1 MKILIFLLMVTIQI
15 NLQPKQKE
23 LKNIVEYS
31 DYGWIGFGGARG
43 GAKSHAA
50 DDIAISLGLKYNVY
64 TLIFRRY
71 YNELLDN
78 HINPIFERFPI
89 LRDYYNASDKIL
101 YNPTN
106 RLPMIRFGYAE
117 SEADIYKFQGP
128 SYPLIIV
135 DEATQSTQVMI
146 EFLKTSNRDPQGKL
160 PSKPKIVLTGNP
172 GGVSHGFYQRIFI
185 DKTYLNN
192 ENDKEYYFIQSHVW
206 DNVYWSL
213 RELTLQGFTLQQYYL
228 EWTEQQRIDFTLKY
242 SDYAQNLSGLPEQ
255 LKLAYLFGRWD
266 VFAGMFFKGFD
277 ANKEIIEPFPIP
289 LEWEMIGSLDPGFAA
304 PLSYGL
310 TAKDFKGNCYRI
322 GTYYNIDSIPNHAI
336 AIKNWLTSTDSP
348 IYKYTKGRIPKLN
361 VAGRDAFA
369 KVDKNA
375 IVSNEDTIFDYFQ
388 KQGIFLQRG
397 NDGPGSRI
405 ANWWKWKSIIP
416 DRYFVFKGLNNPLVE
431 QMTAMESDDKAV
443 EDIKGRGNAP
453 EIEDHALD
461 EQKLSIFAL
470 YQKTEKQ
477 PEDSPNWLKELRA
490 VKQTKSF
497 MEL

>member
-1 MKILIFLLMVTIQI
+1 MLTISI
-15 NLQPKQKE
+15 NLLPKQKE
-23 LKNIVEYS
+23 LKNIVEFS
-31 DYGWIGFGGARG
+31 NYGWVGYGGARG
-43 GAKSHAA
+43 GSKSWAA

-78 HINPIFERFPI
+78 HINPIFERFPV
-89 LRDYYNASDKIL
+89 LRNYYNAADKIL

-106 RLPMIRFGYAE
+106 KLPMIRFGYAE
-117 SEADIYKFQGP
+117 NETDIYKFQGP

-135 DEATQSTQVMI
+135 DEATQSTQTMI

-192 ENDKEYYFIQSHVW
+192 ESAKEYYFIQSHVW
-206 DNVYWSL
+206 DNVFWCM
-213 RELTLQGFTLQQYYL
+213 RELSKQGFTIKDYYDK
-228 EWTEQQRIDFTLKY
+228 WTEQQRIDFTLMY

-255 LKLAYLFGRWD
+255 LKLAFLWGKWD

-277 ANKEIIEPFPIP
+277 PQKEIIKPFEIP
-289 LEWEMIGSLDPGFAA
+289 TEWEMVGSLDPGFAA
-304 PLSYGL
+304 PLSYGI
-310 TAKDFKGNCYRI
+310 TAKDFKGNIYRI

-336 AIKNWLTSTDSP
+336 AVKNFLTAPESP
-348 IYKYTKGRIPKLN
+348 IYKWTSGRVPIVN

-375 IVSNEDTIFDYFQ
+375 IVSNEDTIFDYFS
-388 KQGIFLQRG
+388 KQGIYLQKG

-405 ANWWKWKSIIP
+405 SNWWKWKSLLP
-416 DRYFVFKGLNNPLVE
+416 DRYFIFEGLNNPLIE
-431 QMTAMESDDKAV
+431 QITSMEADDKAV
-443 EDIKGRGNAP
+443 EDIRGRGNDESIA
-453 EIEDHALD
+453 DHALD
-461 EQKLSIFAL
+461 EQKLGIYAL
-470 YQKTEKQ
+470 TQ
-477 PEDSPNWLKELRA
+477 PMAPKKDDSPNWLKELN
-490 VKQTKSF
+490 KPKPQSF